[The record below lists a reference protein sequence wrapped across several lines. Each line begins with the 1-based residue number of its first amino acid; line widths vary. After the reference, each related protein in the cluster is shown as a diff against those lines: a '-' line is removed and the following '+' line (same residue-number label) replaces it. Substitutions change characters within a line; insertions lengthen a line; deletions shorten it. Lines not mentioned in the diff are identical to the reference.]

1 MVVSAS
7 PMLSD
12 VTLPSVVFRSVV
24 VVTSFVVVTSAVDT
38 VVGAVVD
45 GVVTSNGGVSGTFA
59 VIY

>member
-7 PMLSD
+7 AMLSG
-12 VTLPSVVFRSVV
+12 VTLPSVVFCSVV
-24 VVTSFVVVTSAVDT
+24 VVTSFVVVMSAVDT

-45 GVVTSNGGVSGTFA
+45 GVVTSNGGVSGTLS